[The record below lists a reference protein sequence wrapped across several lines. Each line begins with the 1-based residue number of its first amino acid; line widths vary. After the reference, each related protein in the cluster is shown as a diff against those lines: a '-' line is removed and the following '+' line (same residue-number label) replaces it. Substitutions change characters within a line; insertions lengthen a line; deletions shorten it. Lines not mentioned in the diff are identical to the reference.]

1 MSLPKF
7 YTMKRYRVV
16 TFIEVRHI
24 VFAGIVN
31 FNRTVIFQVKLSVSR
46 IEQYFRFLRAGS
58 RNNLHYIP
66 RTQC

>member
-31 FNRTVIFQVKLSVSR
+31 YCCPIKLF
-46 IEQYFRFLRAGS
+46 EAKQ
-58 RNNLHYIP
+58 N
-66 RTQC
+66 